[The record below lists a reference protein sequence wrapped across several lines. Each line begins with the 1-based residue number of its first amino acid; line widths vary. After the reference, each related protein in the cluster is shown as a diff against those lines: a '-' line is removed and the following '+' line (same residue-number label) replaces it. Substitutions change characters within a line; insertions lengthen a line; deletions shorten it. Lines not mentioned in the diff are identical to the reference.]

1 MFRSIILVVAM
12 LIPAVATAQQA
23 YWAEFAP
30 GVGVG
35 MVVTS
40 DGKLAVFTSLTVL
53 KGGDNPATNP
63 YAIPSASARTSVDP
77 IARITMSADHAT
89 AAAGNFSQ
97 AAQQVQSGVVKTT
110 SELAQGIV
118 ARGKLLAIPKTYTGL
133 SAAVDKALETLIGT
147 TDRPVTSAD
156 ATSLRAIA
164 WALWEAG
171 H

>member
-1 MFRSIILVVAM
+1 MFRSMILAVAL
-12 LIPAVATAQQA
+12 LIPVGATAQQA

-40 DGKLAVFTSLTVL
+40 DGKIVVFTSLTML
-53 KGGDNPATNP
+53 KGDNPATNP
-63 YAIPSASARTSVDP
+63 YPVPSTSARTAVDP
-77 IARITMSADHAT
+77 IARITMSADHGT

-97 AAQQVQSGVVKTT
+97 GAQQVESGAVKTT
-110 SELAQGIV
+110 GELAQSIV

-147 TDRPVTSAD
+147 TDRPVTPAD
-156 ATSLRAIA
+156 ATALRAIA